1 MTFLEL
7 GMIGIGGFM
16 GAVIRYLISRKM
28 NSAEHM
34 PIGTLIVNLMGALLV
49 GMVFGLELS
58 RMWTLL
64 LASGFAG
71 ALTTFSTLNKELI
84 ELWLIGKKKKMLLY
98 IFVTYCGGI
107 GVTLIG
113 YLLVSK

>member
-16 GAVIRYLISRKM
+16 GAVIRYLISKKL
-28 NSAEHM
+28 NSAEHL
-34 PIGTLIVNLMGALLV
+34 PLGTLIVNLVGALV
-49 GMVFGLELS
+49 IGIIFGLELS

-84 ELWLIGKKKKMLLY
+84 ELWQIGKKKKMLLY
-98 IFVTYCGGI
+98 MFVTYCGGI
-107 GVTLIG
+107 GVTILG